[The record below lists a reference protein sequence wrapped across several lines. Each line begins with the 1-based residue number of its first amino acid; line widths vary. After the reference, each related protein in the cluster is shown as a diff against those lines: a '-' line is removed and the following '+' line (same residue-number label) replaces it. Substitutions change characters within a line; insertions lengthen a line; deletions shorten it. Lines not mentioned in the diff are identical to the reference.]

1 LDLWRVER
9 ELLALAAAAGGHL
22 QVADEG
28 EMAYVF
34 PRNLLAICLGRV
46 WRLRLRQGWRRAWAI
61 VFTLIRF
68 SFGTVLMGLIIAAML
83 LLVGIAY
90 SSADL
95 LLPCLRDL
103 WLLRRNNRL
112 QMRNA
117 WRRERARALQQ
128 GSPRVE
134 RKVARASRQARERRL
149 EATDLACS
157 TEQDL
162 MTQEVENPDKV
173 DAEWRRRL
181 NFSQS

>member
-1 LDLWRVER
+1 MAWMRVELLR
-9 ELLALAAAAGGHL
+9 ERRKEGKLMIDIIRESELGARRERQRIGGRGEAHGGVDLL
-22 QVADEG
+22 
-28 EMAYVF
+28 
-34 PRNLLAICLGRV
+34 
-46 WRLRLRQGWRRAWAI
+46 
-61 VFTLIRF
+61 RF
-68 SFGTVLMGLIIAAML
+68 SFGSVLMGLIIAAML

-149 EATDLACS
+149 EATDLA
-157 TEQDL
+157 
-162 MTQEVENPDKV
+162 
-173 DAEWRRRL
+173 
-181 NFSQS
+181 